1 MGYRS
6 EGRRRVVLD
15 QIGLSAKVVWGC
27 VLQIANSWRQ
37 PPGTIG
43 DVLASL
49 ERSGLVQS
57 VAELRAL

>member
-1 MGYRS
+1 
-6 EGRRRVVLD
+6 VLD